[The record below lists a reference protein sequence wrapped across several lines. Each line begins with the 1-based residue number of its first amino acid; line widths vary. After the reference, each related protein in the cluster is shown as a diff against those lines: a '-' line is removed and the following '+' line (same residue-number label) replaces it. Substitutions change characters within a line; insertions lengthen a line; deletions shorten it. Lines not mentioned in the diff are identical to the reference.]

1 VAECSK
7 EEIAEAVALELT
19 LVEAVLEELCE
30 EVLVLRE
37 RDHAIADVAG
47 RKDVQFVAKPPGGAA
62 IVGDGDYGGKFAD
75 GMVCGVSISRGCV
88 GTYAAAAVTDGNV
101 LLEAA
106 QKRGEAGTATDGDD
120 AQRPLR

>member
-1 VAECSK
+1 
-7 EEIAEAVALELT
+7 
-19 LVEAVLEELCE
+19 
-30 EVLVLRE
+30 
-37 RDHAIADVAG
+37 
-47 RKDVQFVAKPPGGAA
+47 
-62 IVGDGDYGGKFAD
+62 
-75 GMVCGVSISRGCV
+75 MVCGVSISRGCV